1 MIAKAC
7 EDQGLL
13 DAAACDD
20 HLQPLR
26 LRQVNAPPFFSSFLR
41 AQHPS
46 SFPAR
51 HCACVYYHDWH
62 RSKRPKPALQG
73 NILPGV
79 SRSVSPQPPQQQP
92 PSDLP
97 SVYNSPRNTL
107 ASTTGVV
114 VATNDPALRATTGA
128 VPAPAPHPQSSTGLA
143 FDEEAK
149 LVYGVILSLRNMV
162 KKLSGRDENF
172 VNYRTSTYKLHLFE
186 TMTGYKFV
194 MLTDPSA
201 DSARFA
207 LRQLYAG
214 PFIEHVVRNPL
225 VSMNSREHGID
236 NEQFRNATDRF
247 IHSLPIFI

>member
-1 MIAKAC
+1 MTIYSLYVF
-7 EDQGLL
+7 D
-13 DAAACDD
+13 
-20 HLQPLR
+20 
-26 LRQVNAPPFFSSFLR
+26 
-41 AQHPS
+41 
-46 SFPAR
+46 R
-51 HCACVYYHDWH
+51 HCACVYYQDWH
-62 RSKRPKPALQG
+62 RSKRPKPALEG

-79 SRSVSPQPPQQQP
+79 SRSVSPQPPQP
-92 PSDLP
+92 PSDLQ

-107 ASTTGVV
+107 SSATGVV
-114 VATNDPALRATTGA
+114 VAMNDPALRGTTGA
-128 VPAPAPHPQSSTGLA
+128 LTTPAPQPQSSTGLA

-162 KKLSGRDENF
+162 KKLSGREENF

-201 DSARFA
+201 DSAKFA

-225 VSMNSREHGID
+225 ISMDSRDHGID

-247 IHSLPIFI
+247 IRSLPTFV